1 MRNRITVVVLLLV
14 LIAGN
19 VFLGWQWWNTKN
31 ELAIAKNSLS
41 QRKGGEKILDF
52 TNAFIQ
58 DVLKS
63 EKEIDFETRLKLEN
77 KVRAINDPAIL
88 EQWQKFTDSK
98 TEAEAQAEVT
108 KLLDI
113 LITKVVNS

>member
-1 MRNRITVVVLLLV
+1 MKGRIFFFVLLVALV
-14 LIAGN
+14 AGN
-19 VFLGWQWWNTKN
+19 AFFAWQWWNTKN

-41 QRKGGEKILDF
+41 QRKSGEKILDF
-52 TNAFIQ
+52 TNVFIQ

-63 EKEIDFETRLKLEN
+63 ETEIDFETRLKLEN